1 MTTTLTSPAGS
12 SHAPAHSGGGLA
24 RKQNFL
30 TGIIGGALFGFVAWA
45 LSHHFFDNSS
55 RSYSDLVATFTGIGW
70 MFGFWLGIGALNAP
84 FAWMIGSDQ
93 NRADQLY
100 YAGED
105 QGKVRYWK
113 YCTDHKVVGVQYII
127 MTMVLLG
134 AGGLLAMGIRTE
146 LILPGT
152 HFVNQ
157 QVYNGF
163 IAVHGM
169 LMILALI
176 VAVAGPW
183 ANFVLPIMC
192 GARDMAFPRLNAL
205 SLWTLVSAAFLLLTT
220 LAVGSLP
227 VGWVVLA
234 PITNQAGVG
243 MDFFAMA
250 ILVFSV
256 STTVAGVNT
265 ICTVMTMRTKGMTL
279 SRLPIFVW
287 GSMIAAALGLY
298 AFPYFFL
305 VETLQL
311 LDRTEST
318 SFFVASGGG
327 EGWLQA
333 NLFWLM
339 GHPEVYVI
347 LIPAVAALFEIASVM
362 SRKPVFSYRTAIGG
376 MAGLAGLSILVW
388 AHHMFTSGWA
398 PTLGGPFMV
407 TTELISIPT
416 GVFFLVLVGT
426 LWRGN
431 IWMKVPTY
439 WMFGFIANFII
450 AGITGIYLS
459 DIPIDNE
466 FHGTMFVT
474 AHFHYVFVGSVLFG
488 AIAALAFWYPK
499 VTGRYLD
506 EKLGK
511 ISFWLTFIGV
521 QVTFMA
527 MFVSGLKGMP
537 RRYASYSLLFEHS
550 NFVTTIGAYTIM
562 AGMLVLLGAIIT
574 SWNKGVASGPNP
586 WHANSLEWMVPTPPP
601 LENFD
606 VLPVIT
612 SDPYNYGEEM
622 VDA

>member
-1 MTTTLTSPAGS
+1 MTTTLEHTAGTT
-12 SHAPAHSGGGLA
+12 APKAGGLA
-24 RKQNFL
+24 RRQNFL
-30 TGIIGGALFGFVAWA
+30 TGILFGVLGAWMGWLLA
-45 LSHHFFDNSS
+45 RHIMDPNS
-55 RSYSDLVATFTGIGW
+55 RLYSDQTAVFLGLGW
-70 MFGFWLGIGALNAP
+70 TAGFWFGIGALNGP
-84 FAWMIGSDQ
+84 FRWLFGRDHT
-93 NRADQLY
+93 RADDLY
-100 YAGED
+100 YAGEHM
-105 QGKVRYWK
+105 GRKRYWK

-134 AGGLLAMGIRTE
+134 SGGILAMAIRTE
-146 LILPGT
+146 LITPGN

-183 ANFVLPIMC
+183 ANFVVPIMV

-227 VGWVVLA
+227 VGWVVVA
-234 PITNQAGVG
+234 PISNQAGVG

-250 ILVFSV
+250 IVVFTV

-265 ICTVMTMRTKGMTL
+265 IVTVMTMRTKGMTL
-279 SRLPIFVW
+279 ERLPIFVW
-287 GSMIAAALGLY
+287 GSVIAAALGLY
-298 AFPYFFL
+298 AFPYFL
-305 VETLQL
+305 TVETLQL
-311 LDRTEST
+311 IERTNGT
-318 SFFVASGGG
+318 SFFEASGGG
-327 EGWLQA
+327 TGWLQA

-362 SRKPVFSYRTAIGG
+362 SRKPVFSYRTAIAG
-376 MAGLAGLSILVW
+376 MAGLAGMSILVW
-388 AHHMFTSGWA
+388 AHHMFTTGWA

-416 GVFFLVLVGT
+416 GIFFLVLVGT

-431 IWMKVPTY
+431 IWMKSPTI

-450 AGITGIYLS
+450 GGVTGIYLS
-459 DIPIDNE
+459 DVPIDNS

-488 AIAALAFWYPK
+488 AVSALLFWFPK
-499 VTGRYLD
+499 VTGRYFD
-506 EKLGK
+506 ELNAR
-511 ISFWLTFIGV
+511 ISFWLVFIGV
-521 QVTFMA
+521 QVTFLA
-527 MFVSGLKGMP
+527 MFISGLKGMP
-537 RRYASYSLLFEHS
+537 RRYSSYSMIFEHS
-550 NFVTTIGAYTIM
+550 NFISTMGAYVIM
-562 AGMLVLLGAIIT
+562 AGMLVLLGGLIS
-574 SWNKGVASGPNP
+574 SWRSGVPSGPNP
-586 WHANSLEWMVPTPPP
+586 WQANSLEWQVPTPPP

-606 VLPVIT
+606 VLPTIT
-612 SDPYNYGEEM
+612 EDPYNYGEEL
-622 VDA
+622 VRS